1 MRGEA
6 SSASHT
12 ALRLATKASRKE
24 LHVLTAAQRSAG
36 EGSFFSTSAHSSG
49 DSALASVAAGCE
61 EDTAVAATAAVLLA
75 VGGAMLAGDAII
87 CERLGRSILAARR
100 ALRDG
105 GRARRAGVVFKG
117 AKQRTMALTC
127 YLGSGDQVNNL

>member
-24 LHVLTAAQRSAG
+24 LHVLTAAQRSGG
-36 EGSFFSTSAHSSG
+36 EGSFFSTSTHSSG

-61 EDTAVAATAAVLLA
+61 EDTTVAATAAVLLT
-75 VGGAMLAGDAII
+75 VGGAMLAGDAM
-87 CERLGRSILAARR
+87 LAV
-100 ALRDG
+100 DG
-105 GRARRAGVVFKG
+105 AASSDTAIGARRAGVVFTG
-117 AKQRTMALTC
+117 AQS
-127 YLGSGDQVNNL
+127 SGRQFQGDNDVIGATAQFR

>member
-12 ALRLATKASRKE
+12 ALRLATKASRKA

-36 EGSFFSTSAHSSG
+36 EGSFVSTSTHSSE

-61 EDTAVAATAAVLLA
+61 EGEAVEATTAVLA
-75 VGGAMLAGDAII
+75 RFLGAMLQS
-87 CERLGRSILAARR
+87 CRWRR
-100 ALRDG
+100 RH
-105 GRARRAGVVFKG
+105 G
-117 AKQRTMALTC
+117 AQ
-127 YLGSGDQVNNL
+127 